1 MIYFVVSVILDILLS
16 LMIPSN
22 SLFLPLIFVT
32 SIPFLYIIL
41 GKKTY
46 YILLILTGVLYDLL
60 YSDLIL
66 LYVLLFI
73 ILGVINFFINKCE
86 TFSILYT
93 FLLNIFVYNTLYFII
108 YNKTLNIKFLYIL
121 GSSYLLN
128 LLYLFISLIVLKSH
142 ILSKRIK
149 INY

>member
-16 LMIPSN
+16 LVIPSN

-32 SIPFLYIIL
+32 SIPLLYIIL

-46 YILLILTGVLYDLL
+46 YILLILNGVLYDLL

-73 ILGVINFFINKCE
+73 ILGVINFFVNKKKI
-86 TFSILYT
+86 FSILYT
-93 FLLNIFVYNTLYFII
+93 FLLNTFVYNLLYFII
-108 YNKTLNIKFLYIL
+108 YNKTLNIRFLYIL

-142 ILSKRIK
+142 ILSKRNK